1 MNIFERMRANK
12 IARKQIENYTIKIGR
27 PNLLFKKKGIKLYGF
42 DTYNVCYLIDRSE
55 SFFIPTVTI
64 FDNEEG
70 IHQAMQYVNYK
81 ILYLQNKIKN
91 KK

>member
-12 IARKQIENYTIKIGR
+12 ITRKQIENYTMKIGK

-42 DTYNVCYLIDRSE
+42 DVYNVCYLIDRSE

-70 IHQAMQYVNYK
+70 IHSAMQYVNYK
-81 ILYLQNKIKN
+81 ILYLQRKSKE
-91 KK
+91 K

>member
-12 IARKQIENYTIKIGR
+12 IARKQIENYTIKIGK

-70 IHQAMQYVNYK
+70 IHSAMQYVNYK
-81 ILYLQNKIKN
+81 ILYLQRKSKE
-91 KK
+91 K